1 MTPIIR
7 ILLAQPS
14 DGQRSYYYARFIAR
28 WGNIRRLPLGG
39 HRTVHSDSSQDT
51 TGHVSIPTATMVR
64 VCISEGV
71 PIPVDTLTSEWIS
84 PVNVASVR
92 FGLKTV
98 KRGVE
103 SVGAVRPFLWNQ
115 TFLWL
120 DGFAHFEIPLTVK
133 CQNATL
139 CVPREV
145 GSFSDTR
152 QYSPRKIN
160 THPSQINHGT
170 QSSSPVTTPSFSLS
184 VVLWVEMLHFMSVG
198 TAHWC

>member
-1 MTPIIR
+1 MANAPIITPDS
-7 ILLAQPS
+7 LPDGETSDVSPS
-14 DGQRSYYYARFIAR
+14 EATEPSTA
-28 WGNIRRLPLGG
+28 
-39 HRTVHSDSSQDT
+39 TVPKT
-51 TGHVSIPTATMVR
+51 PPGHVSIPTATMVR

-98 KRGVE
+98 KLGVE

-115 TFLWL
+115 IFLWL

-139 CVPREV
+139 CVPREG

-160 THPSQINHGT
+160 THPSQIDHGT